1 MESPSEILALHSV
14 AMLRDLARKWWQLEV
29 GLADR
34 TGRVTEAAWG
44 PVPPDGNDFCRAV
57 RGCNAGR
64 RRCQRSVKE
73 ALRRLTQ
80 PRERS
85 PVLHTCHLGLTV
97 CAGAVFH
104 QGRIAGLLF
113 ACGFSSREPG
123 RSRIARLRGAVAELR
138 GRRFTIEGQRIPV
151 LSRDDVERLRDLLA
165 YAAEEVA
172 ASAAVCRNGRDESPE
187 PGAAFAEIVARSPS
201 MARAVDRLRR
211 AIGSNGPVLLEGEP
225 GTGKRTLAR
234 ALHRAGP
241 GGHEPFAVFAPCAD
255 PLTAEQ
261 RLFGVMR
268 GGSLGRAGLLEA
280 TGRGTVYL
288 SAGSWL
294 AQPVQIK
301 LLRVL
306 REGSLVPLGGER
318 PRPVAARLLLALE
331 GSLDGELA
339 AGRLRA
345 DLADRLADQRVAVPP
360 LRERREDLEPLI
372 DLLLRRLDDP
382 VAAALQLP
390 AATRDLLLRYRWPGN
405 AAELDQE
412 LRQLLAHAASDGG
425 PAPEAVSVRIRQAAG
440 YGSQALTKAL
450 RGKRRLKDAVAI
462 LERELIQEGLIR
474 TRWNK
479 SQLARE
485 LGISRSN
492 LLAKLARYGLDDS
505 GGRGQGSGSGHG

>member
-34 TGRVTEAAWG
+34 TGRVSEAAWG

-57 RGCNAGR
+57 RGCDTGR

-73 ALRRLTQ
+73 ALHRLAQ

-123 RSRIARLRGAVAELR
+123 RSRIARLRGAVTELR
-138 GRRFTIEGQRIPV
+138 GRRFAVEGQRIPV
-151 LSRDDVERLRDLLA
+151 LGRDDVERLRDLLA
-165 YAAEEVA
+165 YAAEEVT
-172 ASAAVCRNGRDESPE
+172 ASAAVRRSSDGAPAPD
-187 PGAAFAEIVARSPS
+187 AAFTEIITRSPS

-211 AIGSNGPVLLEGEP
+211 AIGTSGPVLLEGEP

-241 GGHEPFAVFAPCAD
+241 HGHEPFAVFAPCAD

-294 AQPVQIK
+294 AQPVQVK

-318 PRPVAARLLLALE
+318 PRPVAARLVLALE
-331 GSLDGELA
+331 GPLDGELA
-339 AGRLRA
+339 AGRLRG
-345 DLADRLADQRVAVPP
+345 DLADRLADQPVAVPP
-360 LRERREDLEPLI
+360 LRDRREDLEPLI
-372 DLLLRRLDDP
+372 ELLLRRLAAPAD
-382 VAAALQLP
+382 AALQLP
-390 AATRDLLLRYRWPGN
+390 AATRDLLLRYHWPGN
-405 AAELDQE
+405 AAELEQE
-412 LRQLLAHAASDGG
+412 LRQLLTHAAGDGG

-450 RGKRRLKDAVAI
+450 RGKRRLKEAVAI

-492 LLAKLARYGLDDS
+492 LLAKLARYGLEDS
-505 GGRGQGSGSGHG
+505 GER